1 MLLRLDHLRWC
12 QFDREV
18 DDAQESG
25 FDERRHL
32 RLGRRPLQQHP
43 QLVEHVPIVRIAPG
57 SVSLGQE
64 VVVDER
70 SEQTGT
76 PHQNKQDGQGHHYDL
91 REGDESQNVQG
102 LEFDQRDEQARA
114 PPRVLAHGLEKER

>member
-76 PHQNKQDGQGHHYDL
+76 PPIII
-91 REGDESQNVQG
+91 
-102 LEFDQRDEQARA
+102 QA
-114 PPRVLAHGLEKER
+114 